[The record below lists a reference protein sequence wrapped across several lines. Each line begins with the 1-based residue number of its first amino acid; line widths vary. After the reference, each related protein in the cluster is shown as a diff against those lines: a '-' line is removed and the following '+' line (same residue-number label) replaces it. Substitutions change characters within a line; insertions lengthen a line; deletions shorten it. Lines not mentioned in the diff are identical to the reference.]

1 MSAAVL
7 FQNMPPLS
15 PEEYQALEN
24 SIREHGI
31 QVPIVVDENRTVI
44 DGHHRQKIAQ
54 ELGIE
59 CPKRVVFDKTE
70 AEKRTLALS
79 LNLDRRHLNRE
90 QRRALIAE
98 SIKADPQLPDLQ
110 HAKRTGAS
118 PTTVGSVRRDLEA
131 TGDVSNLET
140 RTDSLGRQQ
149 PASKPREALP
159 PFDPTGPWDGEQVT
173 ARAIRAATSLPPF
186 DLKTGEVLDSEP
198 NGKTHTRPEPT
209 KPRRRPLTDQASDA
223 GYELRKAIERLQRI
237 TEDDRFSR
245 NKEEVTAHL
254 RGHLLYAVEVC
265 QDLLDH
271 HLHEGA

>member
-15 PEEYQALEN
+15 PEEYQALET
-24 SIREHGI
+24 SIREHGV

-44 DGHHRQKIAQ
+44 DGHHRQKIAR

-90 QRRALIAE
+90 ERRALIAE
-98 SIKADPQLPDLQ
+98 SIKADPELPDLQ

-118 PTTVGSVRRDLEA
+118 PHTVKAVRSDLEA
-131 TGDVSNLET
+131 DLQIANDLPRVNARGQE
-140 RTDSLGRQQ
+140 R
-149 PASKPREALP
+149 PATYEREPLP
-159 PFDPTGPWDGEQVT
+159 PFDPE
-173 ARAIRAATSLPPF
+173 
-186 DLKTGEVLDSEP
+186 TGEVLDDEQD
-198 NGKTHTRPEPT
+198 GKTYTRPEPREQQ
-209 KPRRRPLTDQASDA
+209 KPRRRPITDAAGDA
-223 GYELRKAIERLQRI
+223 GWNLRKATERLQRI